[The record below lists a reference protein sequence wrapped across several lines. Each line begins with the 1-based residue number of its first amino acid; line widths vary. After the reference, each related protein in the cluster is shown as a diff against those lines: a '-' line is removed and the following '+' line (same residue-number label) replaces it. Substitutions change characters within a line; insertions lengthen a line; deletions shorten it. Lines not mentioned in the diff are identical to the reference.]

1 MDRVNG
7 LPLLL
12 PTICHAPRGRVDR
25 GRGPCGT
32 LPASDIPSARH
43 WPADA

>member
-12 PTICHAPRGRVDR
+12 PTVGQAPRGRVER
-25 GRGPCGT
+25 GRGPCGA
-32 LPASDIPSARH
+32 LSASDIPSARP
-43 WPADA
+43 WAADA